1 MRFQK
6 LLTKTLI
13 RHKGE
18 YKMSDFPL
26 TKEMLRAMINDNP
39 DSDTWFEALAEIMP
53 KYEIITPNRI
63 AGFVAQCAHES
74 ADFKRLEENLN
85 YSEKALLSVFGR
97 YFGTGGKKR
106 DAAEYARNPEMIANY
121 VYQDEF
127 RTKRG
132 AMGNV
137 EEGDGWRFRGRGL
150 KQLTGRNN
158 YTAFG
163 KTVGMSAE
171 EAAEYVAT
179 PKGAVESACWF
190 WDTAKLNKIADSGD
204 IVKMTKKINGG
215 TIGLED
221 RTERWEKA
229 LAILGG
235 EVAASSPSPS
245 NIDLTEVLSIGSR
258 GDTVKAMQQ
267 ALSIGADGIFGP
279 GTKRAV
285 KRYQMANGLVADG
298 VAGPATLSKLFGK

>member
-1 MRFQK
+1 
-6 LLTKTLI
+6 
-13 RHKGE
+13 
-18 YKMSDFPL
+18 MSFPL
-26 TKEMLRAMINDNP
+26 TKDMLRAMIGNNP
-39 DSDTWFEALAEIMP
+39 DSDTWFDALAEIMP
-53 KYEIITPNRI
+53 KYDITTPNRI
-63 AGFVAQCAHES
+63 AGFVAQCGHES
-74 ADFKRLEENLN
+74 NNFKSLEENLN

-97 YFGTGGKKR
+97 YFGKGAKKR

-137 EEGDGWRFRGRGL
+137 QEGDGWRFRGRGL

-163 KTVGMSAE
+163 KTVGMTAE

-190 WDTAKLNKIADSGD
+190 WDTNKLNDIADTGD

-221 RTERWEKA
+221 RTKRWEEA

-235 EVAASSPSPS
+235 EVAVEEAPAEKPAAKVSTS
-245 NIDLTEVLSIGSR
+245 EVLSLGSR
-258 GDTVKAMQQ
+258 GDTVKAMQE
-267 ALSIGADGIFGP
+267 ALGIAADGVFGP

-285 KRYQMANGLVADG
+285 KKWQLKNGLVADG
-298 VAGPATLSKLFGK
+298 IAGPATLGKLLG